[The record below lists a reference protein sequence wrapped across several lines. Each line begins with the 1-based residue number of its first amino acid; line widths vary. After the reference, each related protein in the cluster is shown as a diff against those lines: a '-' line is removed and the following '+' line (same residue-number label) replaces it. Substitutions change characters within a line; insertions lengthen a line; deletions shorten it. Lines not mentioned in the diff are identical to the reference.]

1 MTHCRTGPVKKG
13 PALRQLIQLFRH
25 RPEVPLAQDIV
36 DFLDVRAKETHSGD
50 EDASD
55 VTSLMA
61 SGAFQ
66 ERDELQHFQMAQ
78 NAAVIHNP
86 NMARDLDDPLE
97 DHQGDMEIEESE
109 ESSSILGTA
118 DDFRTSTMIYTLD
131 YPPLPC
137 RPRWRR
143 MRSFIAMWLRFC
155 R

>member
-1 MTHCRTGPVKKG
+1 MTHCRTVPVKKG

-36 DFLDVRAKETHSGD
+36 DFLDVRAKETHSGV

-61 SGAFQ
+61 SGTFQ

-97 DHQGDMEIEESE
+97 DHQGDMEIE
-109 ESSSILGTA
+109 
-118 DDFRTSTMIYTLD
+118 D
-131 YPPLPC
+131 
-137 RPRWRR
+137 RW
-143 MRSFIAMWLRFC
+143 AHY
-155 R
+155 